1 MAVSCLQGA
10 GRNNGEE
17 QVRTTNGT
25 DAYHRLTC
33 GLSAWSIESKIFWLN
48 GDTLSVGSCKIGELS
63 RFLVAMNYTDNAP
76 NIRSLSPQSTSLCKI
91 FRLNGDTF
99 GVDGGEIGAFEQR
112 DHVCLY
118 SLK

>member
-17 QVRTTNGT
+17 RVRTTNGT
-25 DAYHRLTC
+25 DAYHPLTC
-33 GLSAWSIESKIFWLN
+33 GLSAWSVESIFFWLD
-48 GDTLSVGSCKIGELS
+48 GDTLGVGSCELS
-63 RFLVAMNYTDNAP
+63 RFLVAMDYTDNAP
-76 NIRSLSPQSTSLCKI
+76 NPRSLSPQSTSLCKI

-99 GVDGGEIGAFEQR
+99 GVDGGEIGPFEQR
-112 DHVCLY
+112 DRVCLC